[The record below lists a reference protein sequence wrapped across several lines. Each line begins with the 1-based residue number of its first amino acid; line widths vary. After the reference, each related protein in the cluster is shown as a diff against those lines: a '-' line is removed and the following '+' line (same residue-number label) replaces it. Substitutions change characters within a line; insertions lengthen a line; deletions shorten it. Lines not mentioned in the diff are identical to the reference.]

1 MRKFVKGI
9 DASPGVAV
17 GKVFL
22 YKEEELFIDKAECS
36 NIEIQKEKLIEGR
49 DKTKE
54 QLLKIREKT
63 ARQLGEDKAA
73 IFYGHITL
81 LEDEDLFDEVIELIE

>member
-22 YKEEELFIDKAECS
+22 YKEAELFIDKGECS
-36 NIEIQKEKLIEGR
+36 NVEVQKEKLIEGR

-63 ARQLGEDKAA
+63 ARQLGEDK
-73 IFYGHITL
+73 
-81 LEDEDLFDEVIELIE
+81 DRKSVV